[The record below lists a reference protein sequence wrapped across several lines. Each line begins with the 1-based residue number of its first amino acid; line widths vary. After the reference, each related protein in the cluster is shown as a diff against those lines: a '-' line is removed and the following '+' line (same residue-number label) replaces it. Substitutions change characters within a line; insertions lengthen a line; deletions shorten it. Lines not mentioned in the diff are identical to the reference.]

1 MTRSAPAKGT
11 KMNKKLKPI
20 PAGKKGK
27 GLRQLPKSARRKIG
41 FMKAGG
47 NTEKAVSQ
55 RKKKPVNY
63 EDFMVMG
70 SKGTMV
76 LDEKAYQKAID
87 KRDSNFKKSKK
98 SKKSFNMKAMK
109 TGGLTK
115 AQEKKLKK
123 HSKHHSA
130 KHMSAMKKDMKAG
143 KSFNQAHNKAM
154 KKVGK

>member
-1 MTRSAPAKGT
+1 MVMSRANFSKMTRSAPAKGT

-98 SKKSFNMKAMK
+98 SKKSFNMKAMGHGGK
-109 TGGLTK
+109 TYKG
-115 AQEKKLKK
+115 KKCK
-123 HSKHHSA
+123 
-130 KHMSAMKKDMKAG
+130 
-143 KSFNQAHNKAM
+143 
-154 KKVGK
+154 

>member
-1 MTRSAPAKGT
+1 MVMSRANFSKMTRSAPAKGT
-11 KMNKKLKPI
+11 KMKKI
-20 PAGKKGK
+20 PEGKKGK
-27 GLRQLPKSARRKIG
+27 GLRQLPKSVRNKMG
-41 FMKAGG
+41 F
-47 NTEKAVSQ
+47 
-55 RKKKPVNY
+55 
-63 EDFMVMG
+63 
-70 SKGTMV
+70 
-76 LDEKAYQKAID
+76 
-87 KRDSNFKKSKK
+87 
-98 SKKSFNMKAMK
+98 MK

>member
-1 MTRSAPAKGT
+1 MSRANFSKMTRSAPAKGT
-11 KMNKKLKPI
+11 NMKEI
-20 PAGKKGK
+20 PEGKKGK
-27 GLRQLPKSARRKIG
+27 GLRQLPKSVRNKMG
-41 FMKAGG
+41 F
-47 NTEKAVSQ
+47 
-55 RKKKPVNY
+55 
-63 EDFMVMG
+63 
-70 SKGTMV
+70 
-76 LDEKAYQKAID
+76 
-87 KRDSNFKKSKK
+87 
-98 SKKSFNMKAMK
+98 MK